1 MNYVARKRC
10 TCLSSTTIFANRIV
24 PGQVHLPR
32 YPRPYAPACRPLTST
47 AVKDGGRGRSF
58 VAPTG
63 PVTDSGFPRFGADE
77 GGAMKPDADPR
88 ISRRTI
94 LTYGP
99 VLGAAAAVA
108 PPITGCAPRATSGE
122 TQPSPPT
129 PPDTGK
135 PTEVLP
141 EPKPIPGGSTLPDG
155 SVIHVFAPG
164 TPGVTLPFTKVLLEG
179 LDGARFGL
187 PATRLPRWRPTIRPI
202 LGRPTPRQRA
212 PRQPGHPERD
222 PARPGRPRD
231 RRLPVRRAPR
241 RAGHT

>member
-1 MNYVARKRC
+1 
-10 TCLSSTTIFANRIV
+10 
-24 PGQVHLPR
+24 
-32 YPRPYAPACRPLTST
+32 
-47 AVKDGGRGRSF
+47 
-58 VAPTG
+58 
-63 PVTDSGFPRFGADE
+63 
-77 GGAMKPDADPR
+77 MKPDADPR

-108 PPITGCAPRATSGE
+108 PAITGCAPRATSGE

-164 TPGVTLPFTKVLLEG
+164 TPGVTLPFTKVPLEG
-179 LDGARFGL
+179 LDVEPRVTTDHNGFAALAYHLGTAPGNDGKTCNLKTDMRVMNGSYVAADGTRRDSGL
-187 PATRLPRWRPTIRPI
+187 F
-202 LGRPTPRQRA
+202 
-212 PRQPGHPERD
+212 
-222 PARPGRPRD
+222 
-231 RRLPVRRAPR
+231 VFV
-241 RAGHT
+241 